1 MQILMP
7 QLNDAGDPG
16 TINELFIAA
25 GDVLAVG
32 DRLMAVEMD
41 KAIVEIEATEA
52 GRVNRVCVK
61 VGDEVEVGQVLVEL
75 E

>member
-7 QLNDAGDPG
+7 KLTDAGDPG
-16 TINELFIAA
+16 SVNEIFVAI
-25 GDVLAVG
+25 GDVLAIG

-41 KAIVEIEATEA
+41 KAIIQIEATLA
-52 GRVNRVCVK
+52 GRVKRIPVQ
-61 VGDEVEVGQVLVEL
+61 VGDEVQVGQVLVEL

>member
-7 QLNDAGDPG
+7 KLTDAGDPG
-16 TINELFIAA
+16 SVNEIFIAI

-32 DRLMAVEMD
+32 DRLMAIEMD
-41 KAIVEIEATEA
+41 KAIVQIEATMP
-52 GRVNRVCVK
+52 GTVK
-61 VGDEVEVGQVLVEL
+61 RIPVQVGEEVQVGQVLVEL

>member
-16 TINELFIAA
+16 TINDIFVAA

-32 DRLMAVEMD
+32 DRLMAVEME
-41 KAIVEIEATEA
+41 KAIVEIEATQA
-52 GRVNRVCVK
+52 GTVQRIAVQ
-61 VGDEVEVGQVLVEL
+61 VGDEVKVGQVLIEL
-75 E
+75 G